1 MFIFSR
7 VSSFVNKIFKNVDTY
22 FVDIDKESSLSVV
35 ELSSCACEEQ
45 EERENLAEVDVFNC
59 LVQGYHELVKKG
71 VLTNRNEEAH
81 GVCGNHFAAI
91 ESAAFLAN
99 RLIKIDGWENHPL
112 HTTPGRVLICA
123 CLTLAIKNTLDF
135 SAFPSLNDTGYWNV
149 QLAVVYHVIFQNLL
163 TKWDNVESSSYY
175 LECALERAEGK
186 VLTVAFRRFD
196 LFKLLNAT
204 PTLELE
210 AKLILLIK
218 FDEFNESKFDV
229 VFIRNRC
236 NEIVLNI
243 LCSDSTE
250 MRKIVLENNYELT
263 RPLAVASLA
272 GTKLTDNTQFHKWLS
287 EASNFELE
295 LSEKFQRFSRL
306 FDTASA

>member
-1 MFIFSR
+1 M
-7 VSSFVNKIFKNVDTY
+7 NKIFKKVETNFVNLDT
-22 FVDIDKESSLSVV
+22 EGTSSVIV

-45 EERENLAEVDVFNC
+45 EKRENEAEVDVFNC
-59 LVQGYHELVKKG
+59 LVNGYNELVKKG
-71 VLTNRNEEAH
+71 VLTNINEEAQ
-81 GVCGNHFAAI
+81 GLGGNNFGAI

-123 CLTLAIKNTLDF
+123 CLTLAIKNTLDL
-135 SAFPSLNDTGYWNV
+135 SAFPTLNDTGFWNT
-149 QLAVVYHVIFQNLL
+149 QLAVVYHVVYQNLL
-163 TKWDNVESSSYY
+163 TRWDNVESSSYY
-175 LECALERAEGK
+175 LEGALERAEGK

-204 PTLELE
+204 PTLKLE

-250 MRKIVLENNYELT
+250 LRRIVLENNCELT

-272 GTKLTDNTQFHKWLS
+272 GTKLTNNTEFHKWLS
-287 EASNFELE
+287 EASTFEIE
-295 LSEKFQRFSRL
+295 LSGKLQRFAG
-306 FDTASA
+306 FAAASA